1 MKSIRVRLLLFV
13 LLAFAAVWAS
23 MAMIAYKRALHEV
36 EELLDAEMAQ
46 SAQVLLTLS
55 LHEIEEGDDKTIK
68 LEHQSGGHRY
78 VTKIAFQVWAQK
90 SLLFHSDKA
99 PLTQLAPVAGYS
111 DQWIAGER
119 WRVFV
124 LEGPDGLYSV
134 QVGQLHEVRDELVSE
149 IVLIMSLP
157 VILALPL
164 LALLFWWGISR
175 GLRPLQC
182 VADEVAQRSAH
193 EMSPLPDSGMPIEIR
208 PLTRAL
214 NELLRQ
220 LRNTF
225 ERERRFTAD
234 AAHELRTPLASIK
247 TQAQVAQ
254 RATVE
259 EERQQALRQINAGVD
274 RATHLVEQLLTLARL
289 DPATAVVEFQPVN
302 LCRLLEEVVADIAP
316 SAHAKQID
324 IGMAECQRCNLSGSE
339 VALAILMRNLLDNAI
354 RYTPVGGTVDA
365 AVKCEQQRIVLTVT
379 DSGPGVAEAERSRV
393 LERFYRGEMEGREP
407 GCGLGL
413 SIVKR
418 IAELHGATLMLDQP
432 ESGAGLRVTVAF
444 PAQALSG

>member
-1 MKSIRVRLLLFV
+1 MTSIRIRLLLFV
-13 LLAFAAVWAS
+13 LLAFTVVWAAV
-23 MAMIAYKRALHEV
+23 AMIAYKRALHEV

-55 LHEIEEGDDKTIK
+55 LHEIEEGGDKTIR
-68 LEHQSGGHRY
+68 LEHQSGGHHY
-78 VTKIAFQVWAQK
+78 VAKIAFQVWEGK
-90 SLLFHSDKA
+90 KLLLHSDKA
-99 PLTQLAPVAGYS
+99 PLTPLAAVAGYS
-111 DQWIAGER
+111 DQLIGAEK

-124 LEGPDGLYSV
+124 LEGPNALYRV
-134 QVGQLHEVRDELVSE
+134 QVGQLHEVRDELVHE

-175 GLRPLQC
+175 GLRPLQR
-182 VADEVAQRSAH
+182 VAGEVAQRSAH
-193 EMSPLPDSGMPIEIR
+193 EMSPLPDNGIPAEIR

-214 NELLRQ
+214 NELLQQ
-220 LRNTF
+220 LRSTF

-254 RATVE
+254 RAMVE
-259 EERQQALRQINAGVD
+259 DERQQALKQINAGVD

-289 DPATAVVEFQPVN
+289 DPANAVVEFKPVN
-302 LCRLLEEVVADIAP
+302 LCHLLAEVIADIAP
-316 SAHAKQID
+316 AAHAKEID
-324 IGMAECQRCNLSGSE
+324 IGMAECQVSMLAGNE
-339 VALAILMRNLLDNAI
+339 AALVILIRNLLDNAI
-354 RYTPVGGTVDA
+354 RYTPVGGSVDA
-365 AVKCEQQRIVLTVT
+365 AVVMEQQRLMLTVS
-379 DSGPGVAEAERSRV
+379 DSGPGVPEAERSRV
-393 LERFYRGEMEGREP
+393 LERFYRGEMEGKVP

-418 IAELHGATLMLDQP
+418 IVELHGATLMLDQP
-432 ESGAGLRVTVAF
+432 ESGVGLRVTVAF
-444 PAQALSG
+444 PS